1 MLQERASTSNGR
13 CFFYAHL
20 KEGGAIPSRPNTPCR
35 HPGCAALVPYGTKY
49 CDLHKPLHPEEN
61 RRLALGRQVCVQQE
75 DRGAESGRLLCDH
88 HGGFQEV
95 PVCGGFHCRPQC
107 LSARC
112 HEREQGQ
119 NRTYLAQLKAVG
131 WEPSKI
137 TVACE
142 AEHRRL
148 SEVREA
154 APRQR
159 SGW

>member
-1 MLQERASTSNGR
+1 ML
-13 CFFYAHL
+13 FYAHL

-95 PVCGGFHCRPQC
+95 PVCGGCGTRKVPSYKLGQI
-107 LSARC
+107 ARALNVTVDDLFNKAEKTELDELMSRI
-112 HEREQGQ
+112 HAAVLDVLRDYEVK
-119 NRTYLAQLKAVG
+119 LK
-131 WEPSKI
+131 
-137 TVACE
+137 
-142 AEHRRL
+142 
-148 SEVREA
+148 
-154 APRQR
+154 
-159 SGW
+159 

>member
-1 MLQERASTSNGR
+1 MRSWYNRPWLVVLRYPDQKVA
-13 CFFYAHL
+13 L
-20 KEGGAIPSRPNTPCR
+20 KLAQLAID
-35 HPGCAALVPYGTKY
+35 AALNDKVGY
-49 CDLHKPLHPEEN
+49 D
-61 RRLALGRQVCVQQE
+61 
-75 DRGAESGRLLCDH
+75 
-88 HGGFQEV
+88 
-95 PVCGGFHCRPQC
+95 
-107 LSARC
+107 
-112 HEREQGQ
+112 QGQ